1 MKTTARLEVM
11 KVFDDAGVFS
21 HWAINLH
28 VAPLPDEELALTW
41 AEKLMSK
48 TKRVLNLKDA
58 FPPLQRA
65 Q

>member
-1 MKTTARLEVM
+1 M

>member
-1 MKTTARLEVM
+1 MRVTAQLQVM
-11 KVFDDAGVFS
+11 KVFDNDGVFS

-28 VAPLPDEELALTW
+28 VAPLPNEDIAKTW
-41 AEKLMSK
+41 AEKLMAR
-48 TKRVLNLKDA
+48 TRRALNLDEA